1 MITVQTTIPVDTAI
15 AWEFWTTPYH
25 IMQWNQASADW
36 HTTAAT
42 NDVRVGGELAW
53 TMAAKDGSFSFVF
66 GGVYTAVEPQK
77 HLAYTLGDG
86 RKVTVDFVT
95 TPEGTQIIERFD
107 AESVNPPERQQA
119 GWQAILDSY
128 ANYTVTASMRR

>member
-1 MITVQTTIPVDTAI
+1 MLTVQVTMPVDTTI

-25 IMQWNQASADW
+25 IMQWNQASPEW
-36 HTTAAT
+36 HTPAAS

-53 TMAAKDGSFSFVF
+53 TMAAKDGSMSFVF
-66 GGVYTAVEPQK
+66 GGTYTAVVPLQ

-86 RKVTVDFVT
+86 RKVTVDFVAT
-95 TPEGTQIIERFD
+95 ADVTQVTERFEPEG
-107 AESVNPPERQQA
+107 VHPPEMQQA

-128 ANYTVTASMRR
+128 ADYTVTASRRR